1 MKNFILQ
8 KESDDDIQQ
17 IKVNSKQAILFG
29 SILIFTYLSSILQM
43 LQFFKLPSMPKY
55 TLSNFL

>member
-17 IKVNSKQAILFG
+17 IKINSKQALLLG
-29 SILIFTYLSSILQM
+29 SILFV
-43 LQFFKLPSMPKY
+43 FFYQLFFYQLKY
-55 TLSNFL
+55 

>member
-17 IKVNSKQAILFG
+17 IKVNSKQALLLG
-29 SILIFTYLSSILQM
+29 SIFICIFLSIIYLSAEILNDI
-43 LQFFKLPSMPKY
+43 Y
-55 TLSNFL
+55 I